1 MSWVIFVLINY
12 RDFIVSLQSNIK
24 TDRELLIYVMINLQS
39 HYNPFLSSSDSRDVC
54 KASQEGTILGV
65 IDEVRDEIGVPKR

>member
-1 MSWVIFVLINY
+1 MLINY

-24 TDRELLIYVMINLQS
+24 TDRELLVHVMINLRS
-39 HYNPFLSSSDSRDVC
+39 HYNPVLSSSDPRDIG

-65 IDEVRDEIGVPKR
+65 IDEVRDKMGVPKR